1 MPDVP
6 PLVRAVADELHKC
19 NRCGFCQTRCP
30 VYRVTGLEA
39 SVARGHSARL
49 RAVLEHELPFD
60 DALRG
65 SISECLM
72 CRACTAECPPAIET
86 DRIIVAA
93 RASYVAQ
100 GQPRLPRF
108 LFRRLLM
115 NRGALRTTAKLLGL
129 AQRTGIMS
137 AAKLLRLFP
146 WFRGLAAAP
155 EMMPAPRSFLR
166 DRVSSD
172 TAAKHVH
179 YFVGCALEYAL
190 PEVGEATVQVLRAC
204 GYGVEL
210 AENVC
215 CGLPPY
221 AYGDL
226 EAAAELARRNL
237 AALDDDGPVLTECG
251 SCSSFLKEYPRLFAE
266 GAPERARVEAFSA
279 RIQDFTEFLV
289 QAELPKLQPVPAVVT
304 YHDPCHLSRYQKL
317 TRQPRELL
325 KRIPGIEYRE
335 LPEADWCCGG
345 AGSYAVAHHDRSV
358 QILERKMRN
367 VRATGASILVTAC
380 PACLM
385 QLRYGAARFDVPV
398 EVLHLSQVL
407 QRALPV
413 R

>member
-1 MPDVP
+1 MPEAP
-6 PLVRAVADELHKC
+6 PPIQGVAAELQKC

-155 EMMPAPRSFLR
+155 DMMPAPRSFLR

-237 AALDDDGPVLTECG
+237 AALDDGGPVLTECG

-279 RIQDFTEFLV
+279 RIQDFTEFLA

>member
-1 MPDVP
+1 VP
-6 PLVRAVADELHKC
+6 EAPSPIQGVAAELQKC

-49 RAVLEHELPFD
+49 RAVLENELPLD

-65 SISECLM
+65 AISECLM

-86 DRIIVAA
+86 DRIIIAA
-93 RASYVAQ
+93 RASYAAQ
-100 GQPRLPRF
+100 GQPRWQRF
-108 LFRRLLM
+108 IFRRLLA
-115 NRGALRTTAKLLGL
+115 NRGALRTAAKLLGL

-155 EMMPAPRSFLR
+155 QMMPAPRAFLR
-166 DRVSSD
+166 DLVSSD
-172 TAAKHVH
+172 TATKQVH

-190 PEVGEATVQVLRAC
+190 PEVGEATVEVLRAC
-204 GYGVEL
+204 GYGVRL

-215 CGLPPY
+215 CGLPAY

-226 EAAAELARRNL
+226 ESAAALASKNL
-237 AALDDDGPVLTECG
+237 AALGDADPLLTECG

-266 GAPERARVEAFSA
+266 GSPERQCAGALSA
-279 RIQDFTEFLV
+279 RIQDSTEFLAQV
-289 QAELPKLQPVPAVVT
+289 ELPELRSVPAVVT

-325 KRIPGIEYRE
+325 RRIPGIEYRE

-345 AGSYAVAHHDRSV
+345 AGSYAVAHHDRSM

-367 VRATGASILVTAC
+367 VGATGAQILVTAC

-398 EVLHLSQVL
+398 EVVHLSQVL

-413 R
+413 T